1 MKDTQ
6 TTEDFTSEYFKEV
19 LTIFFDA
26 LPDPIFVINQNGLIL
41 RVLGGNS
48 HKINCFPN
56 IVESQYLHETLPKE
70 IADVCLQTINKAIE
84 DDSLTCIDYEVEKE
98 HLSPEFC
105 SNQFY
110 QGRIFPLK
118 QHESDLRAVLWIAI
132 NTTEKVLFTKKLNEL
147 ATKDELTGINNR
159 RYFNGVMKRTFDMFQ
174 RDKVSFCILMLDVD
188 FFKKVNDNYGHDG
201 GDSVLK
207 SITCTLT
214 ESLRDI
220 DLLARYGG
228 EEFIALLP
236 NTNMPDAFIVAQRV
250 RLAVEKSIVQ
260 HGAHE
265 IRVTTSVGISE
276 ISPEDKDYES
286 VIKRADVAL
295 YAAKNAGR
303 NKVVIV

>member
-6 TTEDFTSEYFKEV
+6 YTEDFTSDYFKEV

-41 RVLGGNS
+41 SVLGGSS
-48 HKINCFPN
+48 HKVNCFPN
-56 IVESQYLHETLPKE
+56 VRESQYLHETLPLE
-70 IADVCLQTINKAIE
+70 VADKCLHTINKAIE
-84 DDSLTCIDYEVEKE
+84 DESLICIDYEVEKKY
-98 HLSPEFC
+98 LSPEFC

-118 QHESDLRAVLWIAI
+118 QYKSDLRAVLWIAI

-147 ATKDELTGINNR
+147 AINDELTGINNR
-159 RYFNGVMKRTFDMFQ
+159 RYFNEVMKRTFDMFQ
-174 RDKVSFCILMLDVD
+174 RDKVSFCILMLDID
-188 FFKKVNDNYGHDG
+188 FFKKVNDRYGHDG
-201 GDSVLK
+201 GDALLK
-207 SITCTLT
+207 SLACTLK

-220 DLLARYGG
+220 DILARYGG

-236 NTNMPDAFIVAQRV
+236 NTEKSDAFIVAQRV

-260 HGAHE
+260 HGTQK
-265 IRVTTSVGISE
+265 IKVTMSVGGGE
-276 ISPEDKDYES
+276 ISPGDKDYES

-295 YAAKNAGR
+295 YEAKNSGR
-303 NKVVIV
+303 NKVVIA